1 MSAEESNHQQK
12 ITVTLS
18 KRLVTLID
26 QLKREYGVRS
36 RGLVLESVLEQLIQ
50 PEDQSEL
57 LDPNDHDAAV
67 VTPEGSPPEASSLV
81 LIRNTEADTA
91 IDEPEPQ
98 LQQHSSVGIDL
109 PGFVSR
115 RTTQLRDTLSQRS
128 EVDSLDKSVSAEPLL
143 SSVAHGDLVAA
154 SQAVDEHWR
163 SLYGQPPGDT
173 VVEASMLWLAR
184 DVWSTTDA
192 SDGRPFT
199 WSAANASMKELCS
212 DWEQGDPS
220 LGRVMV
226 VAGALEDPFATSSL
240 AERMP
245 TLIRRFVNRFRRSRQ
260 VTSFET
266 LESTMTVHGALKLLG
281 LSTGGLIGQQQAIRL
296 LQRLRL
302 ARPAD
307 QVETNPRGGPLPLLQ
322 DRSAVAEH
330 QEVLQPLFLTHAA
343 KGQQRAKGL
352 AGTRSGGQ
360 TGPGSQNN
368 VVDGKLIIPYEK
380 N

>member
-1 MSAEESNHQQK
+1 MSAEQSNQQQK

-50 PEDQSEL
+50 PDDQSEL
-57 LDPNDHDAAV
+57 LDPNDCGV
-67 VTPEGSPPEASSLV
+67 VEVTPEASPPEASSLV
-81 LIRNTEADTA
+81 LIRGTEAETA

-98 LQQHSSVGIDL
+98 LQQQSSVGIDL

-115 RTTQLRDTLSQRS
+115 RTTQLRDTLSQRA
-128 EVDSLDKSVSAEPLL
+128 VIDSSDKSVLGEPLL
-143 SSVAHGDLVAA
+143 SSVSHLDLMAA
-154 SQAVDEHWR
+154 TQAVDEHWR

-184 DVWSTTDA
+184 DVWSSTDA

-199 WSAANASMKELCS
+199 WSSANASMKELCS

-220 LGRVMV
+220 LGLVMV
-226 VAGALEDPFATSSL
+226 VAGTLEDPFATASL
-240 AERMP
+240 ADRMP

-281 LSTGGLIGQQQAIRL
+281 LSTQAGASVTLVSTREAFKTRALEVHPDAGGSTDAMRRLNEAYRL
-296 LQRLRL
+296 LRELYRN
-302 ARPAD
+302 R
-307 QVETNPRGGPLPLLQ
+307 
-322 DRSAVAEH
+322 
-330 QEVLQPLFLTHAA
+330 
-343 KGQQRAKGL
+343 
-352 AGTRSGGQ
+352 
-360 TGPGSQNN
+360 
-368 VVDGKLIIPYEK
+368 
-380 N
+380 

>member
-1 MSAEESNHQQK
+1 MSAEQSNQQQK

-50 PEDQSEL
+50 PDDQSEL
-57 LDPNDHDAAV
+57 LDPNDCGV
-67 VTPEGSPPEASSLV
+67 VEVIPEASPPEASSLV
-81 LIRNTEADTA
+81 LIRGTEAEAA

-98 LQQHSSVGIDL
+98 LQQQSSVGIDL

-115 RTTQLRDTLSQRS
+115 RTTQLRDTLSQRA
-128 EVDSLDKSVSAEPLL
+128 VIDSSDKSVLGEPLL
-143 SSVAHGDLVAA
+143 SSVSRLDLMAA
-154 SQAVDEHWR
+154 TQAVDEHWR

-184 DVWSTTDA
+184 DVWSSTDA

-199 WSAANASMKELCS
+199 WSSANASMKELCS

-220 LGRVMV
+220 LGLVMV
-226 VAGALEDPFATSSL
+226 VAGTLEDPFATASL
-240 AERMP
+240 ADRMP

-281 LSTGGLIGQQQAIRL
+281 LSTQAGASVTLVSIREAFKTRALEVHPDAGGSTDAMRRLNEAYRL
-296 LQRLRL
+296 LRELYRN
-302 ARPAD
+302 R
-307 QVETNPRGGPLPLLQ
+307 
-322 DRSAVAEH
+322 
-330 QEVLQPLFLTHAA
+330 
-343 KGQQRAKGL
+343 
-352 AGTRSGGQ
+352 
-360 TGPGSQNN
+360 
-368 VVDGKLIIPYEK
+368 
-380 N
+380 

>member
-57 LDPNDHDAAV
+57 LDSTDRDAV
-67 VTPEGSPPEASSLV
+67 VVTSEVSPPEASSLV

-98 LQQHSSVGIDL
+98 LQQQSSVGIDL

-128 EVDSLDKSVSAEPLL
+128 DVDSLDKSVSAEPLL
-143 SSVAHGDLVAA
+143 SSVSHGDLVAA

-163 SLYGQPPGDT
+163 SLYGQPPGET

-226 VAGALEDPFATSSL
+226 VAGTLEDPFATAAL

-281 LSTGGLIGQQQAIRL
+281 LSTTAGASVTLVSIREAFKTRALEVHPDAGGSTDAMRRLNEAYRL
-296 LQRLRL
+296 LRELYRN
-302 ARPAD
+302 R
-307 QVETNPRGGPLPLLQ
+307 
-322 DRSAVAEH
+322 
-330 QEVLQPLFLTHAA
+330 
-343 KGQQRAKGL
+343 
-352 AGTRSGGQ
+352 
-360 TGPGSQNN
+360 
-368 VVDGKLIIPYEK
+368 
-380 N
+380 

>member
-1 MSAEESNHQQK
+1 M
-12 ITVTLS
+12 
-18 KRLVTLID
+18 TLID

-98 LQQHSSVGIDL
+98 LQQQSSVGIDL

-115 RTTQLRDTLSQRS
+115 RTTQLRDTLSTRS
-128 EVDSLDKSVSAEPLL
+128 DVESSDKSLSGESLL
-143 SSVAHGDLVAA
+143 SSVSHADLVAA
-154 SQAVDEHWR
+154 RQAVNEHWR

-220 LGRVMV
+220 LGRVIV
-226 VAGALEDPFATSSL
+226 VAGTLEDPFATAAL

-281 LSTGGLIGQQQAIRL
+281 LSTTAGASVTLVSIREAFKTRALEVHPDAGGSTDAMRRLNEAYRL
-296 LQRLRL
+296 LRELYRN
-302 ARPAD
+302 R
-307 QVETNPRGGPLPLLQ
+307 
-322 DRSAVAEH
+322 
-330 QEVLQPLFLTHAA
+330 
-343 KGQQRAKGL
+343 
-352 AGTRSGGQ
+352 
-360 TGPGSQNN
+360 
-368 VVDGKLIIPYEK
+368 
-380 N
+380 